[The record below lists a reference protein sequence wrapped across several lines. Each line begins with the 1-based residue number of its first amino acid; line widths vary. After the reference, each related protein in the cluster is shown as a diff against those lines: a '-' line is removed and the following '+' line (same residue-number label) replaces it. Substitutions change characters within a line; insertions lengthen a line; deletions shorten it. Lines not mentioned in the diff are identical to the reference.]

1 MSAIGYKKSQTGTF
15 PEGRVGGIMS
25 EYLQGDRM
33 IWLVVVLLFLV
44 SMLAVYSS
52 TGTLAYKMQVGN
64 ERYLMKQIAMA
75 MAGLVL
81 MFVTHLIDYKYYSRI
96 AQLLWVL
103 SIPLLI
109 YTMVSG
115 SRLNDASR
123 WITLPVV
130 GLTFQTS
137 DLAKLALIM
146 FLARQLSIKQ
156 DQITDF
162 KEAFLP
168 ILFPIVLT
176 ALLIAPENLSTAMIL
191 FFTSVYVM
199 FLGRIAMKH
208 IMMLIGVAIVA
219 FSFFVLLLFVLPES
233 ALSHVPRAQTWRHRI
248 ADFSQ
253 EVGGKRNHHTEEYQT
268 EQAKIAIAKGG
279 ILKLNP
285 GGSDQKNFLPHP
297 YSDFIYAIIIEE
309 YGLVGGAFMVCLYLF
324 FLYRCIRIVKAAPKA
339 FGALLAVGLGTA
351 LVIQAM
357 INMAVAVNLVPVTG
371 VTLPLVS
378 MGGSSV
384 IFTSIA
390 FGIILSV
397 SRNIEQEEN
406 VVLA

>member
-1 MSAIGYKKSQTGTF
+1 MSTTTVNKAFT
-15 PEGRVGGIMS
+15 
-25 EYLQGDRM
+25 YLQGDRM
-33 IWLVVVLLFLV
+33 IWLVVTLLFLV

-64 ERYLMKQIAMA
+64 EKYLLKQIAMA
-75 MAGLVL
+75 VAGLLL
-81 MFVTHLIDYKYYSRI
+81 MFVTHMIDYKYYSRI

-109 YTMVSG
+109 YTMFFG
-115 SRLNDASR
+115 TDLNSASR
-123 WITLPVV
+123 WITLPFV

-146 FLARQLSIKQ
+146 FLARQLSLKQ

-162 KEAFLP
+162 KESFLP
-168 ILFPIVLT
+168 ILLPIVVT
-176 ALLIAPENLSTAMIL
+176 AVLIVPENLSTAMIL
-191 FFTSVYVM
+191 FFTSVFIMYI
-199 FLGRIAMKH
+199 GRIAFKH
-208 IMMLIGVAIVA
+208 IMMLFGISVVA
-219 FSFFVLLLFVLPES
+219 FGLLFLIIFMLPDS
-233 ALSHVPRAQTWRHRI
+233 ALKHAGRAATWKHRI
-248 ADFSQ
+248 ENFRKGSDDGDESYQVQ
-253 EVGGKRNHHTEEYQT
+253 E
-268 EQAKIAIAKGG
+268 AKIAIAKGG
-279 ILKLNP
+279 IFKINP

-309 YGLVGGAFMVCLYLF
+309 YGLVGGAFIVCLYLF
-324 FLYRCIRIVKAAPKA
+324 FLYRCIRIVIKAPKA
-339 FGALLAVGLGTA
+339 FGALLAVGLGIA

-371 VTLPLVS
+371 VTLPLIS

-397 SRNIEQEEN
+397 SRNIESEEN
-406 VVLA
+406 LELA

>member
-1 MSAIGYKKSQTGTF
+1 MNKIINKTF
-15 PEGRVGGIMS
+15 S
-25 EYLQGDRM
+25 YLRGDRM
-33 IWLVVVLLFLV
+33 IWLVVTLLFLV

-64 ERYLMKQIAMA
+64 EHYLMKQIAMA
-75 MAGLVL
+75 VGGLLL
-81 MFVTHLIDYKYYSRI
+81 MYLTHLIDYKYYSRV
-96 AQLLWVL
+96 AQLLWLV

-109 YTMVSG
+109 YTIFCG
-115 SRLNDASR
+115 TNLNNASR

-146 FLARQLSIKQ
+146 FLARQLSLKQ
-156 DQITDF
+156 EQITDF
-162 KEAFLP
+162 KSAFLP
-168 ILFPIVLT
+168 ILLPIILT
-176 ALLIAPENLSTAMIL
+176 SLLIAPENLSTAMIL
-191 FFTSVYVM
+191 FLTAVLVM
-199 FLGRIAMKH
+199 FIGRIAMKH
-208 IMMLIGVAIVA
+208 IMMLGGAAMVALALFIM
-219 FSFFVLLLFVLPES
+219 LLFVLPEDVIK
-233 ALSHVPRAQTWRHRI
+233 HVTRAPTWKHRI
-248 ADFSQ
+248 EDYAQGIKGAKENVD
-253 EVGGKRNHHTEEYQT
+253 EDYQVK
-268 EQAKIAIAKGG
+268 EAKIAIARGNIFK
-279 ILKLNP
+279 INP
-285 GGSDQKNFLPHP
+285 GGSEQKNFLPHP

-309 YGLVGGAFMVCLYLF
+309 YGLLGGIILVALYLF
-324 FLYRCIRIVKAAPKA
+324 FLYRCIRIVIKAPKA

-357 INMAVAVNLVPVTG
+357 TNMAVAVNLLPVTG

-397 SRNIEQEEN
+397 SRNVENEEKEM
-406 VVLA
+406 AAA

>member
-1 MSAIGYKKSQTGTF
+1 MKNAINRSF
-15 PEGRVGGIMS
+15 V
-25 EYLQGDRM
+25 YLQGDKM
-33 IWLVVVLLFLV
+33 IWLAVILLFLV

-64 ERYLMKQIAMA
+64 EKYLMKQIAMA
-75 MAGLVL
+75 VAGLML
-81 MFVTHLIDYKYYSRI
+81 MFFTHLIDYKYYSRI
-96 AQLLWVL
+96 AQMLWII

-109 YTMVSG
+109 YTMFFG
-115 SRLNDASR
+115 TELNDANR
-123 WITLPVV
+123 WITLPLV

-146 FLARQLSIKQ
+146 YLARQLSLKQ

-168 ILFPIVLT
+168 VLFPIVLT
-176 ALLIAPENLSTAMIL
+176 AVLIAPENLSTATIL
-191 FFTSVYVM
+191 FFTSIFVM
-199 FLGRIAMKH
+199 YIGRIALKH
-208 IMMLIGVAIVA
+208 IFMLFGLSVVVFGI
-219 FSFFVLLLFVLPES
+219 FFLIIFALPEK
-233 ALSHVPRAQTWRHRI
+233 ALTHAGRAATWKHRI
-248 ADFSQ
+248 ENFKKGNEDGD
-253 EVGGKRNHHTEEYQT
+253 ETYQVQ
-268 EQAKIAIAKGG
+268 QAKIAIAKGG
-279 ILKLNP
+279 IFKINP

-309 YGLVGGAFMVCLYLF
+309 YGLVGGALIVGIYLF
-324 FLYRCIRIVKAAPKA
+324 FLYRCIRIVIKAPKA
-339 FGALLAVGLGTA
+339 FGALLAAGLGIA

-397 SRNIEQEEN
+397 SRNVEQEEAE
-406 VVLA
+406 LA

>member
-1 MSAIGYKKSQTGTF
+1 VKLTENIFK
-15 PEGRVGGIMS
+15 
-25 EYLQGDRM
+25 YLQGDRM
-33 IWLVVVLLFLV
+33 IWLVVTILFLI

-52 TGTLAYKMQVGN
+52 TGTLAFKMQVGS
-64 ERYLMKQIAMA
+64 EKYLMKQIAMA
-75 MAGLVL
+75 VAGLLL
-81 MFVTHLIDYKYYSRI
+81 MFVTHMIDYKYYSRI
-96 AQLLWVL
+96 AQLLWL
-103 SIPLLI
+103 ISIPLLI
-109 YTMVSG
+109 YTMIFG
-115 SRLNDASR
+115 SRINDASR

-156 DQITDF
+156 EQITDF

-168 ILFPIVLT
+168 VLLPIVLT
-176 ALLIAPENLSTAMIL
+176 ALLIAPENLSTAMLL
-191 FFTSVYVM
+191 FLTSVFVM
-199 FLGRIAMKH
+199 FIGRIAMKH
-208 IMMLIGVAIVA
+208 ILMLVGVAAVA
-219 FSFFVLLLFVLPES
+219 LSLFVLILFVVPENV
-233 ALSHVPRAQTWRHRI
+233 LKHVSRAPTWKHRI
-248 ADFSQ
+248 ENFTQSVRGQSEDAD
-253 EVGGKRNHHTEEYQT
+253 EDYQVQ
-268 EQAKIAIAKGG
+268 QAKIAIAKGG
-279 ILKLNP
+279 IFKINP

-297 YSDFIYAIIIEE
+297 YSDFIYAIIVEE
-309 YGLVGGAFMVCLYLF
+309 YGLTGGALMVMLYLF
-324 FLYRCIRIVKAAPKA
+324 FLYRCIRIVIKAPKA

-397 SRNIEQEEN
+397 SRNVEEEKEMA
-406 VVLA
+406 VA